1 MRQQRLLGFV
11 IAAMCIHAALSPLAA
26 QSAPPINPE
35 KLMDLKKQAQDGVEQ
50 RRKLAQVM
58 NDKIFSFSELAFQ
71 EVETSGYITG
81 ILEKNGFVIERGV
94 AGLPTAWVAKW
105 GSGSPVIAMG
115 SDIDCLP
122 KTSQKPGIAWRE
134 ELVPG
139 APGHGEGHNSGQAL
153 NVTAA
158 LAIKEIM
165 EREKLPGTLMLWPG
179 VAEELLAG
187 KAFMVRA
194 GVFKGV
200 DAVLFTHVGN
210 NLQTSWGDINGTGM
224 LSVEYSFHGETAHS
238 AFSPWRGKSALDA
251 VELMDMGWN
260 MRREHLRPEQRSHYV
275 ITNGGDQ
282 PNVVPSEASVWYF
295 IRETDFANITKNVG
309 IADTIARGAAM
320 MTDTTMT
327 RRVIG
332 TAAPRHYSRP
342 IAEAMQANIN
352 QVGLPKWTD
361 DENTFAKAIQK
372 LVDGKQDG
380 LATELR
386 PIAPQP
392 ARLESGASD
401 DIGDVSWTVPTVTLN
416 YPANIPNVSIHHWSA
431 AMAMA
436 TPIAHKGV
444 VAGAK
449 VVAMTTLDLLTSPE
463 LVKQAKDYFAT
474 VQQKNQQYVPGISAT
489 DMPQIQL
496 NRETMEKFRPAQ
508 RKLYYDEAKYDSYL
522 DQLGIK
528 FPMLTKP
535 N

>member
-1 MRQQRLLGFV
+1 MMQQRLLGFV
-11 IAAMCIHAALSPLAA
+11 IAATCAWTALSPLAA
-26 QSAPPINPE
+26 QTAPPINPE

-71 EVETSGYITG
+71 EFETSGYITG
-81 ILEKNGFVIERGV
+81 VLEKNGFTVERGV

-134 ELVPG
+134 ELVAG
-139 APGHGEGHNSGQAL
+139 GPGHGEGHNSGQAL

-187 KAFMVRA
+187 KAFLVRA

-210 NLQTSWGDINGTGM
+210 NLQTSWGDTNGTGM

-295 IRETDFANITKNVG
+295 IRETDFANISKNVG
-309 IADTIARGAAM
+309 IADTIAKGAAM

-332 TAAPRHYSRP
+332 TAAPRHYSKP
-342 IAEAMQANIN
+342 IAEAMQNNIN

-361 DENTFAKAIQK
+361 DENTFAKAVQK

-386 PIAPQP
+386 PLTPQP

-449 VVAMTTLDLLTSPE
+449 VMAMTALDLLTNPE

-474 VQQKNQQYVPGISAT
+474 VQQKNQTYVPGISAT

-496 NRETMEKFRPAQ
+496 NKETMEKFRPEQ
-508 RKLYYDEAKYDSYL
+508 RKFYYDEAKYDTYL